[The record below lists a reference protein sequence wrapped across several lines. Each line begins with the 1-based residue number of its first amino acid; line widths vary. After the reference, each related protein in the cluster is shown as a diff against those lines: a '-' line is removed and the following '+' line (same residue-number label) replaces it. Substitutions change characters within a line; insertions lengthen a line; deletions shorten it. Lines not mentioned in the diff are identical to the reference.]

1 MAGQSTSQTSQT
13 SSPSSTSPVAVIYF
27 AILGIVTVAVG
38 VADLLVTASGS
49 EFAYGILEV
58 PNDLFRGGWGGL
70 IMLFAGLLYLS
81 GVRNMDDI
89 HQFAK
94 VTMGSILIWI
104 IAGCDIF
111 ARITESIPSWE
122 EETGPWFNTL
132 PGFIEAYAPP
142 YAPAVLLLPFSLVV
156 LYYISKRASGETRGG
171 NSS

>member
-1 MAGQSTSQTSQT
+1 MAGQSTSPASQTSQ
-13 SSPSSTSPVAVIYF
+13 PSSASSVAVIYF
-27 AILGIVTVAVG
+27 AILGIATTAFG
-38 VADLLVTASGS
+38 LADLMVTASGS
-49 EFAYGILEV
+49 EFAYGILEI
-58 PNDLFRGGWGGL
+58 PNDIFRGGWGGL
-70 IMLFAGLLYLS
+70 VVLFAGLLYLS
-81 GVRNMDDI
+81 GARNMGDI

-94 VTMGSILIWI
+94 VAMGSILIWI

-111 ARITESIPSWE
+111 AMITESIPGGE
-122 EETGPWFNTL
+122 EGPWFNTL

>member
-1 MAGQSTSQTSQT
+1 MAGQSTSPI
-13 SSPSSTSPVAVIYF
+13 SSPSSASSVAVIYF

-38 VADLLVTASGS
+38 LADLLVTVSGS
-49 EFAYGILEV
+49 EFAYGILEI

-81 GVRNMDDI
+81 GVRNMGNI

-94 VTMGSILIWI
+94 VAMGSILIWI

-111 ARITESIPSWE
+111 GIITESIPSWN

-171 NSS
+171 N

>member
-1 MAGQSTSQTSQT
+1 MAGQSTSQTSS
-13 SSPSSTSPVAVIYF
+13 SSPSSSVAVIYF
-27 AILGIVTVAVG
+27 AILGIVTVAAG
-38 VADLLVTASGS
+38 LADLLVTASGS

-58 PNDLFRGGWGGL
+58 PNDLFRGGWGGI
-70 IMLFAGLLYLS
+70 IMLFAGLLYIS
-81 GVRNMDDI
+81 GVRNMGDI

-94 VTMGSILIWI
+94 VAMGSILIWI

-111 ARITESIPSWE
+111 ARISESIPSWE

-142 YAPAVLLLPFSLVV
+142 YAPAVFLLPFSLVV

>member
-1 MAGQSTSQTSQT
+1 MAGQSTSQA
-13 SSPSSTSPVAVIYF
+13 SSPSSASPVAAIYF

-81 GVRNMDDI
+81 GVRNMDNI

-94 VTMGSILIWI
+94 VAMGSILIWI

-111 ARITESIPSWE
+111 ARISESIPSWE

-142 YAPAVLLLPFSLVV
+142 YTPAVLLLPFSLVV